1 MSASSD
7 HSAAEPPSRLS
18 PNFIVHVVEGGLY
31 VGGLSLLSPD
41 IVLPSMVKGLRGAD
55 WLVSLMPVVMMLGF
69 TLPPIFTAHL
79 VERSR
84 RFKPLCLVSGVFQR
98 LPYLAAGLIL
108 ILAPDDLPWLALAA
122 VALAPLVSGLA
133 GGTTLTAWQ
142 QLIIKTVPTRRRPI
156 LFGLRDVM
164 SCLLGIAAGGV
175 VVAVLGRW
183 PGRTGYGILYLLT
196 FGVLVVSYAIFLLLR
211 EDAHAPAP
219 PEQHVGLWRNVRA
232 IPEIVR
238 GNRQFRLFLLT
249 GMFGSGFL
257 IMTPF
262 MAIHAREVLD
272 KPMSYVGQLLTAQ
285 MIGAIL
291 GNLVSG
297 YVGGRIGS
305 KAVMMGARVLLLASA
320 AGAMLAT
327 SEWAFRGAFFLFGV
341 GLYSHRVSRMSM
353 QLEIVP
359 QKRRA
364 TYLAIT
370 SLVGVPS
377 MLIAAGICALIRST
391 GGSFALTAEATM
403 ASLLVS
409 IGFLIPL
416 RNPRRRGQS

>member
-1 MSASSD
+1 MSTSPDRGAGEAQR
-7 HSAAEPPSRLS
+7 HLS
-18 PNFIVHVVEGGLY
+18 LNFIVHMAEGGLY
-31 VGGLSLLSPD
+31 IGGLAMVSAD
-41 IVLPSMVKGLRGAD
+41 IVLPSMVKGLEGAD

-108 ILAPDDLPWLALAA
+108 IFGPEDLPWLALAA

-142 QLIIKTVPTRRRPI
+142 QLIIKTVPIRRRPI

-164 SCLLGIAAGGV
+164 SCLLGVGAGV
-175 VVAVLGRW
+175 VVATVLGRW
-183 PGRTGYGILYLLT
+183 PGRTGYGVLYLLT
-196 FGVLVVSYAIFLLLR
+196 FGVLVVSYAVFVLLR
-211 EDAHAPAP
+211 EDAHDPAP

-249 GMFGSGFL
+249 GMFGNGFL
-257 IMTPF
+257 IIVPF

-272 KPMSYVGQLLTAQ
+272 KPMSYVGYLLTAQ

-297 YVGGRIGS
+297 YLGS
-305 KAVMMGARVLLLASA
+305 RMGCKAIMIASRVLLVASA

-327 SEWAFRGAFFLFGV
+327 SEWTFGVAFFLFGV

-359 QKRRA
+359 RQRRA

-377 MLIAAGICALIRST
+377 MLAAAGICTLIRST
-391 GGSFALTAEATM
+391 GGSFALTAAVTM

-409 IGFLIPL
+409 IWFLIPL
-416 RNPRRRGQS
+416 RNPRR